1 LPNKLESAGVAATA
15 QVERPVAR
23 EVLAFGEALLRLQ
36 PVEDG
41 RLEEGGVL
49 AAYPGG
55 AELNTCYALAGL
67 GVPASWFSVLPEGP
81 LGRRILRHLR
91 GAGVDCSHVRTT
103 SGRLGTYW
111 VEYGRDPRTIEV
123 VYDRRDSTVCRVRR
137 EDVPWDALRSAR
149 LFFVSGI
156 TPALSAETRAAAVE
170 MAEAARAA
178 GVTVATDLNFRA
190 RLWSPA
196 EAAPVLERLAR
207 AAEIVITAADDLR
220 TVFGMSGEPEALAAA
235 ARERFGCRTIAV
247 TLGGAGAL
255 CVDDGAQRR
264 CAVFPSHPRDR
275 IGAGDAF
282 TAGFLYAWLG
292 GRRELAL
299 DYGLAMAAL
308 KHSVAGD
315 TLATT
320 LEEVERVM
328 ARGDRGI
335 RR

>member
-1 LPNKLESAGVAATA
+1 
-15 QVERPVAR
+15 VERAVAR

-36 PVEDG
+36 PVDDG
-41 RLEEGGVL
+41 RLDDEGRIH
-49 AAYPGG
+49 AFAGG
-55 AELNTCYALAGL
+55 AELNTCFALAGL
-67 GVPASWFSVLPEGP
+67 GVPASFFSVLPEGA
-81 LGRRILRHLR
+81 LGRRVLRHLR
-91 GAGVDCSHVRTT
+91 GGGVDCSTVRTAP
-103 SGRLGTYW
+103 GRLGTYW

-123 VYDRRDSTVCRVRR
+123 VYDRKDSTVCRVRR
-137 EDVPWDALRSAR
+137 EDAPWETLRSAR

-156 TPALSAETRAAAVE
+156 TPALSAETRALSVE

-178 GVTVATDLNFRA
+178 GVPVATDLNYRA
-190 RLWSPA
+190 RLWSPS

-207 AAEIVITAADDLR
+207 AAEIVIATADDLR
-220 TVFGMSGEPEALAAA
+220 TVFGFSGEPEALAAA
-235 ARERFGCRTIAV
+235 ARERFGCRTLAL
-247 TLGGAGAL
+247 TLGGDGAL
-255 CVDDGAQRR
+255 CVDDGARRR
-264 CAVFPSHPRDR
+264 CAVFPSFPRDR

-292 GRRELAL
+292 ARREQAI

-315 TLATT
+315 TLSTT
-320 LEEVERVM
+320 VEEVERVV